1 MRDCSTVRLAATS
14 SIRTDS
20 VISSERRWGLSPES
34 ARVVATSSLRWAAPI
49 WRADRL
55 TATLSG
61 GRSGNR
67 RFQSA
72 TWRQDRSS
80 TNAPRGRISP
90 VSSATGMNSAGAI
103 SPRAGWFQRTRAST
117 PTILVVARRTIG

>member
-1 MRDCSTVRLAATS
+1 MPSRTPSSLRDCSTVRLAATS

-61 GRSGNR
+61 GRGSR
-67 RFQSA
+67 SEEHTSELQSHSDLVCRLLLEKKN
-72 TWRQDRSS
+72 TSRQAQQR
-80 TNAPRGRISP
+80 APHVR
-90 VSSATGMNSAGAI
+90 
-103 SPRAGWFQRTRAST
+103 
-117 PTILVVARRTIG
+117 